1 MMKGYPSKAKVAAQH
16 NMQDFADLMNG
27 KNKQEL
33 METNQQKKKDFEKIQ
48 NQMRTTKIKEE
59 DFEDELEDQMAE
71 SLFQEANKMGIF
83 QKDQG
88 VDYKEQ
94 LKKIETEI
102 EKNKNKTPEQCD
114 QINSMSTKQKSDQED
129 DDNDEL
135 YNQVVDDNGNIVRE
149 SENDQIIQSNSNVS
163 MYQKEYNEVIQL
175 ISNICR

>member
-1 MMKGYPSKAKVAAQH
+1 MKGYPSKAKVAAQH

-48 NQMRTTKIKEE
+48 NQVRTTKIKEE

-88 VDYKEQ
+88 VDYKE
-94 LKKIETEI
+94 
-102 EKNKNKTPEQCD
+102 
-114 QINSMSTKQKSDQED
+114 
-129 DDNDEL
+129 
-135 YNQVVDDNGNIVRE
+135 
-149 SENDQIIQSNSNVS
+149 
-163 MYQKEYNEVIQL
+163 
-175 ISNICR
+175 